1 MPNAD
6 RGAGR
11 VRGGRRAAD
20 NGSMRWFRRQAAPPA
35 EAAKPAS
42 FGAWLLGQFAGGEP
56 AASLPFAK
64 LERACSNAASLV
76 CGAAF
81 ARPEAF
87 RRADILRPALREEAG
102 VVARRTA
109 DGFKAALADRENTV
123 LAWPWEHMGTSL
135 AWQATRAG
143 EPAVSALGE
152 RVEELAGA
160 YAIFYREQLAAV
172 LDLWRQVAAGV
183 YRGEREPDLPAMG
196 AEMLAA
202 FEAQERGAAGAG

>member
-1 MPNAD
+1 MAFFD
-6 RGAGR
+6 RGAGC
-11 VRGGRRAAD
+11 VCGGGPAAD

-42 FGAWLLGQFAGGEP
+42 FGAWLLAQFAGDAP
-56 AASLPFAK
+56 AGALPFQQ

-109 DGFKAALADRENTV
+109 DGFKAALADREHTV

-143 EPAVSALGE
+143 EADAAALGE
-152 RVEELAGA
+152 RLETLAGA

-202 FEAQERGAAGAG
+202 FEARERGAAAGS